1 MNLEERKEKY
11 YDRNTLGE
19 SEAPGRSLE
28 NPGNIWDMLAGKHW
42 QKEGTKY
49 ASIVEGIEKKKLEKK
64 TKKKNNKNWLMT
76 WTTENYQRIIDE
88 EKWKS

>member
-1 MNLEERKEKY
+1 MSMNLEERKEKY

-49 ASIVEGIEKKKLEKK
+49 ASIVEGIERKKLEKK
-64 TKKKNNKNWLMT
+64 KKRKK
-76 WTTENYQRIIDE
+76 
-88 EKWKS
+88 EKQ

>member
-1 MNLEERKEKY
+1 MSMNLEERKEKY

-19 SEAPGRSLE
+19 EAPGRSLE

-49 ASIVEGIEKKKLEKK
+49 ASIVEGIERK
-64 TKKKNNKNWLMT
+64 
-76 WTTENYQRIIDE
+76 
-88 EKWKS
+88 